1 MKKKNIFAA
10 IAAGILSVFAF
21 KVIRNNG
28 EEKREAG

>member
-21 KVIRNNG
+21 KVIRNKEN
-28 EEKREAG
+28 KKKDK